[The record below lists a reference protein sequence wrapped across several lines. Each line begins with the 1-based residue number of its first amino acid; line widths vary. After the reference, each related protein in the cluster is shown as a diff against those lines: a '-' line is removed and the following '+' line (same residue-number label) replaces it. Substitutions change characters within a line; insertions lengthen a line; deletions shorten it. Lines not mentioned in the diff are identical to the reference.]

1 MGCNISSIARN
12 CLTIPCKETLAVK
25 IDNFVRLT
33 TSNGNHAKYAESW
46 LTRIFLAGYATNAQV
61 SLAPD
66 GIRRVVEGGNDEPIT
81 CSFDV

>member
-12 CLTIPCKETLAVK
+12 CLSIPCKEKLAVEINK
-25 IDNFVRLT
+25 FVRLT

-46 LTRIFLAGYATNAQV
+46 LTRIFLAGYAADMVV
-61 SLAPD
+61 SLSPD
-66 GIRRVVEGGNDEPIT
+66 GIRCVVDGDNDEPIT